1 MILKSGATFI
11 SEDPIFDDTPL
22 IVLKYNLVITNKA
35 VLKESCVVKS
45 VALNNE
51 SSWVAWVAQGH
62 QHLKMMTMHENFE
75 TRYVHNN
82 PPPSRFLSFTPP

>member
-45 VALNNE
+45 VALDNE
-51 SSWVAWVAQGH
+51 SSWVARVAQGH
-62 QHLKMMTMHENFE
+62 QHLKTTKMMIQLRNITLLASSMA
-75 TRYVHNN
+75 
-82 PPPSRFLSFTPP
+82 PW

>member
-75 TRYVHNN
+75 TRYVHDNS
-82 PPPSRFLSFTPP
+82 PLHVF